1 MTKFNLTDFKEK
13 KKLLLKFLSERLSD
27 QEFIKISEKRNS
39 PDKKRPSEFKKIL
52 NVCTKSI

>member
-27 QEFIKISEKRNS
+27 QEFIKILEERNN
-39 PDKKRPSEFKKIL
+39 PDKKRPSEFKNIK
-52 NVCTKSI
+52 CMH